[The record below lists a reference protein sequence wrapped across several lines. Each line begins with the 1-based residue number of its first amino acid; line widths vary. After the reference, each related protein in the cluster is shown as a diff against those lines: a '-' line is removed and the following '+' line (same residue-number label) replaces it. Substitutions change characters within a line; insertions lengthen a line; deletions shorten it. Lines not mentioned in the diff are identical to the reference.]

1 MKLRQLRYIWEVAR
15 HELNVTTAAAHLHT
29 SQPGVSKQIRLLEDE
44 LGVDIFVRRGKQLS
58 RVTPVGEI
66 ILDKVDR
73 ILRELDG
80 IAAAAHDYRTE
91 SRGTLSIATTHTQ
104 VRYALPAVLPKLRA
118 KYPEVS
124 LHLRQGTTEEIS
136 EMAATGVVDF
146 AIAPEAIEHRDLV
159 MMPCY
164 RWNRCVVVPP
174 GHALAERR
182 RLAVADLEAHPIVT
196 YDAGFR
202 ERLPMAGGGNNEE
215 DEDAQDGLTI
225 ALSAVDTDV
234 IKTYVRLG
242 FGIGIIATMAY
253 DPAADTDL
261 VAIDASNLFTPSTVC
276 IGCRR
281 GTYMRQFMLDF
292 VGWFAPHLTPE
303 VVEQAFA
310 APEPAAIATLFE
322 AVRLPQR

>member
-1 MKLRQLRYIWEVAR
+1 VKLRQLRYIWEVAQ
-15 HELNVTTAAAHLHT
+15 HDLNVTTAAAHLHT

-44 LGVDIFVRRGKQLS
+44 LGIDIFVRRGKQLV

-66 ILDKVDR
+66 VLGKVDR

-136 EMAATGVVDF
+136 EMAAAGVVDF
-146 AIAPEAIEHRDLV
+146 AIAPEAVEHRDLV

-174 GHALAERR
+174 GHPLAERR
-182 RLAVADLEAHPIVT
+182 RLAAADLEAHPIVT

-202 ERLPMAGGGNNEE
+202 ERLPMAGSGSE
-215 DEDAQDGLTI
+215 DDDDANDGLTI

-253 DPAADTDL
+253 DPAADADL
-261 VAIDASNLFTPSTVC
+261 VAIDASNLFTASTVH

-292 VGWFAPHLTPE
+292 VGWFAPHLTPD

-310 APEPAAIATLFE
+310 APEPTAIAALFE